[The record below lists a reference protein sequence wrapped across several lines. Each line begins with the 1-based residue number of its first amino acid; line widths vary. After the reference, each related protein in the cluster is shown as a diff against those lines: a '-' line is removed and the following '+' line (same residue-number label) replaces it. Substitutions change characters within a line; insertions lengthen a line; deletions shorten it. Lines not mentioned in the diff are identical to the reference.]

1 MLKFLKELFL
11 GKPVEAVQPVTE
23 VKANLTAP
31 EVESA
36 PYKVPEP
43 AAVTP
48 CTVFPVVEE
57 VQPVTEVKADPV
69 SVALDVEE
77 VQPVTE
83 VKADPVSV
91 ALDLEP
97 IDFAT
102 ATIEEKKLRK
112 PKAPK
117 TADTAPVKK
126 TDAKKPAAIKAPS
139 KRGPKK
145 AK

>member
-48 CTVFPVVEE
+48 LLGTVFPV
-57 VQPVTEVKADPV
+57 
-69 SVALDVEE
+69 VEE